1 MSRKLEATP
10 KRTPQTTLD
19 ALLVAGHDH
28 AQTLLSHLHET
39 PLQNIYAAL
48 TQLHL
53 LENRLKY
60 VSILPAGTFN
70 ALTQATSLLETC
82 LDDLQ
87 KTYTSLH
94 HPNLVDTPIAQ
105 LLREMCIEHELLSGQ
120 VINLTTRDLSLPACY
135 KICLFYVCEM
145 VLAQLRQEVNSSGIE
160 LTLAADETAV
170 VLEFRD
176 TESRLSRV
184 LSEDLHA
191 QLNAYVNALLGTW
204 QQIFSETL
212 QVLELTLP
220 LQSNLA
226 TLDSSNSD
234 SSNSD
239 SSNSDSSNS
248 DSSNIDD
255 ASRT

>member
-1 MSRKLEATP
+1 MSRELEPA
-10 KRTPQTTLD
+10 PQRASDTLD

-39 PLQNIYAAL
+39 PLQNIYTAL

-87 KTYTSLH
+87 KTYTSLY
-94 HPNLVDTPIAQ
+94 HPDLVSTPIAQ

-120 VINLTTRDLSLPACY
+120 VINLTARDLSLPACY
-135 KICLFYVCEM
+135 KICLFYVCER

-160 LTLAADETAV
+160 LTLAVDEAKDIDEANV

-176 TESRLSRV
+176 TENRLSGVGSGALHVQLTAYTEV
-184 LSEDLHA
+184 LAGVWELALSDTP
-191 QLNAYVNALLGTW
+191 QLMRL
-204 QQIFSETL
+204 S
-212 QVLELTLP
+212 LP
-220 LQSNLA
+220 LQPQ
-226 TLDSSNSD
+226 LD
-234 SSNSD
+234 
-239 SSNSDSSNS
+239 
-248 DSSNIDD
+248 
-255 ASRT
+255 T